1 MCECM
6 CYDMEGVQNSRGFE
20 IGDLSLV
27 VTAGM
32 VGPLAKVDNPFRN
45 FVPVG
50 PMIPLS
56 VVISPKVMLRRMGE
70 AVQV

>member
-1 MCECM
+1 M
-6 CYDMEGVQNSRGFE
+6 CYDMEEVQLIKNSRGFE
-20 IGDLSLV
+20 IGDPSLV

-50 PMIPLS
+50 SMIPLS

-70 AVQV
+70 VV